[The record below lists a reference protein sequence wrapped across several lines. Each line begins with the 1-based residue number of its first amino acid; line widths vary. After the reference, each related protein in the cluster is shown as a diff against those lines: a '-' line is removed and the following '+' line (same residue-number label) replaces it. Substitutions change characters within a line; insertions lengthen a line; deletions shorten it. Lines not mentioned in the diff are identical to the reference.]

1 MSPSLRQTIVGLLML
16 PLTLVPFGLY
26 FGNTQEGQVVWAKVS
41 TKVAPPEPPELTA
54 AEQAWVRD
62 NAPRYEGAVALLAYH
77 GLGSGPTGE
86 GPADLTIPPG
96 RFAEQLAW
104 LEAAGM
110 ETVTAREVA
119 LAFSGEGTLPP
130 NAVMLSFDDG
140 RTDAML
146 YADPVLDALDMRATM
161 FVITGAASRPGVYY
175 QGWDQLRAYA
185 DSGRWDMQNH
195 TDAGHHRQWVEGDRE
210 LPVLTSLAPDESL
223 DDYARRVR
231 ADLRA
236 AEETLERET
245 GTAPVAFAYPF
256 GAYGGDD
263 RTNHPEVKEVLRD
276 AVRDTSL
283 VAFHQDEQDT
293 WTPAT
298 CADPRLGLRRLEVG
312 DWSGRELVERLAAA
326 SGELPAHGDRDCR

>member
-1 MSPSLRQTIVGLLML
+1 MSLPLRQTLVGLLML

-26 FGNTQEGQVVWAKVS
+26 FGNTQEGRVVWAKVS
-41 TKVAPPEPPELTA
+41 TRLAPPEPPVLTTE
-54 AEQAWVRD
+54 EQAEAREL
-62 NAPRYEGAVALLAYH
+62 APSYEGAVALLAYH
-77 GLGSGPTGE
+77 GLGSGPEGE
-86 GPADLTIPPG
+86 GPADLTIPPD

-104 LEAAGM
+104 LDAAGM
-110 ETVTAREVA
+110 NAVTAREVA

-146 YADPVLDALDMRATM
+146 YADPVLESLDMRATM

-175 QGWDQLRAYA
+175 VGWDRLRDYA
-185 DSGRWDMQNH
+185 ASGRWDMQNH

-210 LPVLTSLAPDESL
+210 LPVLTSLAPGQDLE
-223 DDYARRVR
+223 DYARRVR
-231 ADLRA
+231 ADLRR
-236 AEETLERET
+236 AEETLGREI

-256 GAYGGDD
+256 GAHGHDD
-263 RTNHPEVKEVLRD
+263 RTNHPGIADVLRD
-276 AVRDTSL
+276 AVADTSI

-293 WTPAT
+293 WAPAT

-312 DWSGRELVERLAAA
+312 DWTGPQLLARLAAA
-326 SGELPAHGDRDCR
+326 SGELGATVDDCR